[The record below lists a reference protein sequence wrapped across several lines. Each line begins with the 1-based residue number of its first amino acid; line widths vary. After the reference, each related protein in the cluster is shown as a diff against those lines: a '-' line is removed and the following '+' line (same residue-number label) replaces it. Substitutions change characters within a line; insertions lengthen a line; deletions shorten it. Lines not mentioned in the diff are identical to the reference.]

1 MLGANPNSYYK
12 HKGEKIMFKSFA
24 WDLNKEGKAIVDGL
38 ISCAPIT
45 GRFHG
50 RENGVIPI

>member
-1 MLGANPNSYYK
+1 MQILTRIINTKEN
-12 HKGEKIMFKSFA
+12 KIMFKSFA

-45 GRFHG
+45 GRFHD